1 MTSPM
6 QTEEHQVPGAN
17 LVAKAKE
24 LIHEGNVR
32 RLIVK
37 NDQGQIVVEFP
48 LTAGVVGAVL
58 APALAALGAI
68 AALAARYTLVVER
81 RTPAL
86 GAAAADKA
94 AGPNA
99 SGGSAGS
106 AAAGGTATG
115 APHP

>member
-1 MTSPM
+1 MTQPTE
-6 QTEEHQVPGAN
+6 TEEHQVPGAN

-37 NDQGQIVVEFP
+37 NDQGETVIELP
-48 LTAGVVGAVL
+48 LTAGVVGVVL

-81 RTPAL
+81 RPTPP
-86 GAAAADKA
+86 
-94 AGPNA
+94 AGPVPVIER
-99 SGGSAGS
+99 SP
-106 AAAGGTATG
+106 GTGPAD
-115 APHP
+115 APRS